1 MHTLLFLNYS
11 KLEFLMLNFRLQPS
25 TSFIR
30 YFSKRKEVERY
41 LERQANDQYSRRAKE
56 HSYRARSAFKL
67 LQINEKFN
75 FIKPAPGSWCQ
86 VLSELI
92 FPLNPLTSNQN
103 EVNKNS
109 FQESQDG
116 YILGIDLLPISPI
129 DGVDLLCKA
138 DFLKP
143 ATQTEIIRRLQGRQV
158 NLLLSDMAPNPI
170 GDSRVDHFRI
180 IQLCKSLLDFGTKE
194 IIDGK
199 TILAK
204 DGIFLCKI
212 FDGQDRS
219 ELKNNLNDYFH
230 QVKFIKPDA
239 SRDNSS
245 EIYIFASGFN
255 NDKRRK

>member
-1 MHTLLFLNYS
+1 MIFLT
-11 KLEFLMLNFRLQPS
+11 KLMDFKFV
-25 TSFIR
+25 FIIGL
-30 YFSKRKEVERY
+30 VA
-41 LERQANDQYSRRAKE
+41 LDVGA
-56 HSYRARSAFKL
+56 
-67 LQINEKFN
+67 
-75 FIKPAPGSWCQ
+75 APGSWCQ

-92 FPLNPLTSNQN
+92 FPLNPLHSNQT
-103 EVNKNS
+103 EINKNGL
-109 FQESQDG
+109 QESQDG

>member
-1 MHTLLFLNYS
+1 MHTILFLNYF
-11 KLEFLMLNFRLQPS
+11 KFEFLMLNFRFQPS

-30 YFSKRKEVERY
+30 CFSKRKEVERY

-75 FIKPAPGSWCQ
+75 FIKPGLVALDVGAAPGSWCQ

-92 FPLNPLTSNQN
+92 FPLNPLSSNQT
-103 EVNKNS
+103 EINKNS
-109 FQESQDG
+109 LQEVQDG

-204 DGIFLCKI
+204 DGIFLCK
-212 FDGQDRS
+212 
-219 ELKNNLNDYFH
+219 
-230 QVKFIKPDA
+230 
-239 SRDNSS
+239 
-245 EIYIFASGFN
+245 
-255 NDKRRK
+255 

>member
-1 MHTLLFLNYS
+1 
-11 KLEFLMLNFRLQPS
+11 MLNFRLHPS

-30 YFSKRKEVERY
+30 NFSKRKEVERY

-92 FPLNPLTSNQN
+92 FPLNPVPS
-103 EVNKNS
+103 K
-109 FQESQDG
+109 FQTNNLQEKGKEMVQDG

-143 ATQTEIIRRLQGRQV
+143 ATQTEITRRLAGRQV

-170 GDSRVDHFRI
+170 GDSRTDHFRI

-194 IIDGK
+194 NDGK

-219 ELKNNLNDYFH
+219 EFKNNLNEHFNRV
-230 QVKFIKPDA
+230 QFVKPEA
-239 SRDNSS
+239 SRDNSP

-255 NDKRRK
+255 NDRRRK

>member
-1 MHTLLFLNYS
+1 
-11 KLEFLMLNFRLQPS
+11 MLNFRLQPS

-75 FIKPAPGSWCQ
+75 FIKPGLVALDVGAAPGSWCQ

-92 FPLNPLTSNQN
+92 FPLNPLHSNQT
-103 EVNKNS
+103 EINKNS
-109 FQESQDG
+109 LQESQDG

>member
-1 MHTLLFLNYS
+1 
-11 KLEFLMLNFRLQPS
+11 MLNLRLQPS

-75 FIKPAPGSWCQ
+75 FIKPGLVALDVGAAPGSWCQ

-92 FPLNPLTSNQN
+92 FPLNPLHSNQT
-103 EVNKNS
+103 EINKNS
-109 FQESQDG
+109 LQEVQDG

-219 ELKNNLNDYFH
+219 ELKNNLNEYFQ

-255 NDKRRK
+255 NDKRGK